1 VTRRR
6 RAAYLA
12 GWSAIAL
19 IGLSLV
25 IDKLAGQLVIEGTE
39 MFIFLVGAIGLFVVG
54 RLTND
59 E

>member
-39 MFIFLVGAIGLFVVG
+39 MFMLLVGAIGLFVVG
-54 RLTND
+54 RLTNG